1 MNGYFSK
8 TDKIK
13 YLQKPKNG
21 FRRKFK
27 SNIDFGWN
35 MCRSVLPPTDR
46 WLYVVLK
53 WNSQIIFLKKN
64 KFNFH
69 YPALVVVLSHS
80 SLHPV
85 VFFYSL
91 HAMQYPN
98 KIQRPAIQWIGFRSK
113 SQKIYISS
121 NLHIVHYCCLR
132 ACLCNVKCMCI
143 GAVNAIEL
151 AWTENRMHQFMF
163 WQS

>member
-1 MNGYFSK
+1 MDILAKRTRLNIYKSQK
-8 TDKIK
+8 TDSEE
-13 YLQKPKNG
+13 N
-21 FRRKFK
+21 
-27 SNIDFGWN
+27 SNRISILVGICVGAYF
-35 MCRSVLPPTDR
+35 LPLIGDCMSF
-46 WLYVVLK
+46 WIK
-53 WNSQIIFLKKN
+53 WNSQIIFFLKN

-98 KIQRPAIQWIGFRSK
+98 KMQRPAIQWIGFRSK